1 MLVQKEKKLAGR
13 RRAKHRKCKEVPA
26 NETVSLQVCKQL
38 RPKSAPKSSGIM
50 IRPSSIEPDAVRK
63 PKLVASKSAQTEQCK
78 TMQKKPCPAAGTR
91 KRKKALESRQKR
103 GTFQFIDHLGQSTSD
118 QQIHVCLHGTAS
130 TCRLHRLYHRERL
143 QHNKNEIKVH
153 YMGVYVPPMMLF
165 KRKNMNKN
173 LMKGAPDGAEGVP
186 SPTGWMDS
194 TIFVKYLKHLLYMV
208 TKLLQSIHII
218 NN

>member
-1 MLVQKEKKLAGR
+1 MQRRFYGLTLHDMRSLAFQLAELNGFENPFSTKDKMAGKDWAIAFVKRRTELSLRSPEATSLARAVGFNRVQVGKFFGLLKDEVTKHTASNIFNVDESEITTVQKPVRVLAKTG
-13 RRAKHRKCKEVPA
+13 
-26 NETVSLQVCKQL
+26 CKQVG
-38 RPKSAPKSSGIM
+38 KVVSSEKG
-50 IRPSSIEPDAVRK
+50 
-63 PKLVASKSAQTEQCK
+63 
-78 TMQKKPCPAAGTR
+78 
-91 KRKKALESRQKR
+91 
-103 GTFQFIDHLGQSTSD
+103 STTTV
-118 QQIHVCLHGTAS
+118 VCAMNPL
-130 TCRLHRLYHRERL
+130 
-143 QHNKNEIKVH
+143 
-153 YMGVYVPPMMLF
+153 GVYVPPMMLF